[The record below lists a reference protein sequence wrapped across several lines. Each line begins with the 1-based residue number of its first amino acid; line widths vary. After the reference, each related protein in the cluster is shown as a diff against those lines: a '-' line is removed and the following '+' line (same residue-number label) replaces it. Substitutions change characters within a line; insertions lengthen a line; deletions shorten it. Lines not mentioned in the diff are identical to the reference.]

1 MQRAQLFLLGS
12 CAAGIGV
19 RWTPARYRIV
29 TSPIIGAVKLTPGGD
44 KVGLTSLEM
53 ESTDGRFTLVA
64 HTRKALLDVVDEV
77 CALL

>member
-1 MQRAQLFLLGS
+1 MAAERVNGS
-12 CAAGIGV
+12 G
-19 RWTPARYRIV
+19 TV
-29 TSPIIGAVKLTPGGD
+29 T

>member
-1 MQRAQLFLLGS
+1 MSLIFASLARGNVCAVGLLTPLNLPPFLTGPRPPFLLG
-12 CAAGIGV
+12 
-19 RWTPARYRIV
+19 
-29 TSPIIGAVKLTPGGD
+29 
-44 KVGLTSLEM
+44 M

>member
-1 MQRAQLFLLGS
+1 MTIEAERIRYPLFNGS
-12 CAAGIGV
+12 
-19 RWTPARYRIV
+19 
-29 TSPIIGAVKLTPGGD
+29 GGD

-64 HTRKALLDVVDEV
+64 HTRKSLLDVVDEV